1 MVGKS
6 CITMGQ
12 YGDVLQVTTN
22 DLGEN
27 KIRVVCDRGKKE
39 VRVYKSDSPDELA
52 SFGYD
57 RKNVNEQMACRFGI
71 EYANG
76 YKHRF
81 DEE

>member
-6 CITMGQ
+6 CVTMGEI
-12 YGDVLQVTTN
+12 GEVLQVTTS

-27 KIRVVCDRGKKE
+27 KIRVVCDIEQKE
-39 VRVYKSDSPDELA
+39 VRVYRSDSPNELA

-57 RKNVNEQMACRFGI
+57 RTDLNQQAACRLGI

-81 DEE
+81 DE